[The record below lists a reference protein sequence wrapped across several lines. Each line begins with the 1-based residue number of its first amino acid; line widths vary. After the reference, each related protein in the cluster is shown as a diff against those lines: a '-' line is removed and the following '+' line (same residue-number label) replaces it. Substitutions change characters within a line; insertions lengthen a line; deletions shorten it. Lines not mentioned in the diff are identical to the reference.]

1 MLATLIQIQMLWL
14 RSTYNSVAAEAGP
27 AVSGVSLKF
36 LDEAHAPSR
45 FSDVVVVQYGKHRL
59 LPSSPV
65 VDLKV
70 NRPPLKSYHYFK

>member
-1 MLATLIQIQMLWL
+1 MLATLIQIQMLWQ
-14 RSTYNSVAAEAGP
+14 NSVAAEGP